1 MSTTQLARAPRR
13 VGAASKFDGS
23 VVTWG
28 DTKFG
33 GDSSTVQERLAGGVR
48 RVTGSGGAFAAVKSD
63 GSVIAWGCP
72 RGRGDA
78 STVGERLAKDVVR
91 ATGNDGAFPAV
102 KSDGS
107 VIAWGDLPSA
117 AETPARLGRRSPK
130 MWRA

>member
-1 MSTTQLARAPRR
+1 M
-13 VGAASKFDGS
+13 
-23 VVTWG
+23 
-28 DTKFG
+28 
-33 GDSSTVQERLAGGVR
+33 QERLAGGVR

-78 STVGERLAKDVVR
+78 STVGERLAEDVVS

-107 VIAWGDLPSA
+107 VIAWGRS
-117 AETPARLGRRSPK
+117 RVRR
-130 MWRA
+130 RRQRG